1 MKSLLKKYNN
11 MKYRYKLTNLLV
23 VVSLVPMTVLALYS
37 HSRMSSLVRK
47 NEMEDMYSILEQ
59 TRENIDGQ
67 IEIYASLLNYLT
79 YSPEIQEVIF
89 NKDMDRYTAYEQYTE
104 VVDPLLTVPKSY
116 HEAILGIHLFAESIP
131 VRHEYTL
138 APLSE
143 VDGEWWS
150 DKLNNTVTVQWIV
163 DRDNRQIAAVREI
176 YDGKIRE
183 AVLCILLDYGKVF
196 QPLANIIERNSG
208 GFVVDDQ
215 QNIVYH
221 GENLAAS
228 DISAQKETAKKLD
241 RLREEYTYVSSS
253 GHETR
258 WTYYFYK
265 PPAVIESSV
274 SKVLISE
281 IPLIGFCVV
290 IIIVLGMTFSKLF
303 TRKIE
308 QLTRNMEQVN
318 QGSREVT
325 VYSDSGDEVGQL
337 VRSFHHMM
345 DEINRLI
352 EEVYEN
358 KIALKEFELKALTAQ
373 INPHFL
379 YNTLN
384 TIKSLIELDMND
396 TAVKAVSSM
405 SSFYR
410 NSLSKGQFI
419 IPLRQ
424 ELLLT
429 EQYLY
434 IQNLRYMDFVDY
446 EITYEPSWE
455 DHGAEIPTLTIQP
468 VVENIFVHGLTSQ
481 ICHIHLNVSIRNG
494 TICISVSDNGSG
506 IPPEKLAE
514 LNRSIRD
521 FKTARHSFGLPSIN
535 HRIALLYGEN
545 YGLTIESSPE
555 KGTTVTIV
563 IPDKKI

>member
-1 MKSLLKKYNN
+1 MPILRISAGASGNITEAARSPIGKETMRMKSLLKKYNN

-258 WTYYFYK
+258 WTYLCRIRSGRSK
-265 PPAVIESSV
+265 PPEELEECWYDPA
-274 SKVLISE
+274 SE
-281 IPLIGFCVV
+281 DNPLCRGGGLLQYIHH
-290 IIIVLGMTFSKLF
+290 
-303 TRKIE
+303 RK
-308 QLTRNMEQVN
+308 
-318 QGSREVT
+318 
-325 VYSDSGDEVGQL
+325 
-337 VRSFHHMM
+337 
-345 DEINRLI
+345 
-352 EEVYEN
+352 
-358 KIALKEFELKALTAQ
+358 K
-373 INPHFL
+373 
-379 YNTLN
+379 
-384 TIKSLIELDMND
+384 
-396 TAVKAVSSM
+396 
-405 SSFYR
+405 
-410 NSLSKGQFI
+410 
-419 IPLRQ
+419 
-424 ELLLT
+424 
-429 EQYLY
+429 
-434 IQNLRYMDFVDY
+434 
-446 EITYEPSWE
+446 
-455 DHGAEIPTLTIQP
+455 
-468 VVENIFVHGLTSQ
+468 
-481 ICHIHLNVSIRNG
+481 
-494 TICISVSDNGSG
+494 
-506 IPPEKLAE
+506 
-514 LNRSIRD
+514 
-521 FKTARHSFGLPSIN
+521 
-535 HRIALLYGEN
+535 
-545 YGLTIESSPE
+545 
-555 KGTTVTIV
+555 
-563 IPDKKI
+563 

>member
-163 DRDNRQIAAVREI
+163 DRDNHQIAAVREI

-358 KIALKEFELKALTAQ
+358 KIALKEFEQKALTARS
-373 INPHFL
+373 IPIF
-379 YNTLN
+379 
-384 TIKSLIELDMND
+384 
-396 TAVKAVSSM
+396 
-405 SSFYR
+405 
-410 NSLSKGQFI
+410 FI
-419 IPLRQ
+419 ILF
-424 ELLLT
+424 LL
-429 EQYLY
+429 
-434 IQNLRYMDFVDY
+434 
-446 EITYEPSWE
+446 
-455 DHGAEIPTLTIQP
+455 
-468 VVENIFVHGLTSQ
+468 
-481 ICHIHLNVSIRNG
+481 
-494 TICISVSDNGSG
+494 
-506 IPPEKLAE
+506 
-514 LNRSIRD
+514 
-521 FKTARHSFGLPSIN
+521 
-535 HRIALLYGEN
+535 
-545 YGLTIESSPE
+545 
-555 KGTTVTIV
+555 
-563 IPDKKI
+563 

>member
-215 QNIVYH
+215 QNIV
-221 GENLAAS
+221 NKA
-228 DISAQKETAKKLD
+228 
-241 RLREEYTYVSSS
+241 REEADAIVEQAKADGATIVTGGERLLSETGGYFTGATVIDVDAAFEPKACLQATTEVFLATKAQAAAGVAAIGQAVHALAIADFVFGRDICNGDVSHTKKGHAGALGRGSSGASSS
-253 GHETR
+253 HEG
-258 WTYYFYK
+258 K
-265 PPAVIESSV
+265 E
-274 SKVLISE
+274 
-281 IPLIGFCVV
+281 C
-290 IIIVLGMTFSKLF
+290 
-303 TRKIE
+303 
-308 QLTRNMEQVN
+308 
-318 QGSREVT
+318 
-325 VYSDSGDEVGQL
+325 
-337 VRSFHHMM
+337 SFH
-345 DEINRLI
+345 
-352 EEVYEN
+352 
-358 KIALKEFELKALTAQ
+358 
-373 INPHFL
+373 
-379 YNTLN
+379 
-384 TIKSLIELDMND
+384 
-396 TAVKAVSSM
+396 AV
-405 SSFYR
+405 
-410 NSLSKGQFI
+410 
-419 IPLRQ
+419 
-424 ELLLT
+424 
-429 EQYLY
+429 
-434 IQNLRYMDFVDY
+434 
-446 EITYEPSWE
+446 
-455 DHGAEIPTLTIQP
+455 
-468 VVENIFVHGLTSQ
+468 
-481 ICHIHLNVSIRNG
+481 
-494 TICISVSDNGSG
+494 
-506 IPPEKLAE
+506 
-514 LNRSIRD
+514 
-521 FKTARHSFGLPSIN
+521 
-535 HRIALLYGEN
+535 
-545 YGLTIESSPE
+545 
-555 KGTTVTIV
+555 
-563 IPDKKI
+563 

>member
-1 MKSLLKKYNN
+1 
-11 MKYRYKLTNLLV
+11 MKYRYKLTILLV

-59 TRENIDGQ
+59 TRESIDGQ

-104 VVDPLLTVPKSY
+104 VVDPLLTVPQSY
-116 HEAILGIHLFAESIP
+116 HEAILGIQLFAESIP

-143 VDGEWWS
+143 VDEEWWS
-150 DKLNNTVTVQWIV
+150 DKLKNNVTVQWIV

-183 AVLCILLDYGKVF
+183 AVLCISLDYGKVF

-345 DEINRLI
+345 DEIN
-352 EEVYEN
+352 
-358 KIALKEFELKALTAQ
+358 
-373 INPHFL
+373 PHFL
-379 YNTLN
+379 YNSLSIIN
-384 TIKSLIELDMND
+384 WMAIKSRQKEISRVTLALS
-396 TAVKAVSSM
+396 T
-405 SSFYR
+405 FYR
-410 NSLSKGQFI
+410 TALSKGADMVTVETCIRNIEAYLEIQLIMHDNDFKVEWKI
-419 IPLRQ
+419 DPSVQQ
-424 ELLLT
+424 ELVPKLALQPIVENALEHGLDVKEEGEKLLKLYFFEENGDVVIRVEDNGIGMEQEQAEKLLT
-429 EQYLY
+429 YQAKGY
-434 IQNLRYMDFVDY
+434 
-446 EITYEPSWE
+446 
-455 DHGAEIPTLTIQP
+455 
-468 VVENIFVHGLTSQ
+468 GLK
-481 ICHIHLNVSIRNG
+481 NVNDRM
-494 TICISVSDNGSG
+494 CI
-506 IPPEKLAE
+506 
-514 LNRSIRD
+514 
-521 FKTARHSFGLPSIN
+521 
-535 HRIALLYGEN
+535 LYGEK
-545 YGLTIESSPE
+545 YAIRILSKVG
-555 KGTTVTIV
+555 KGTSVDMR
-563 IPDKKI
+563 IPKEVKKDET